1 MIEVIKGLWESGTK
15 RGDIIMAGENNV
27 DPKIIKNMAEFI
39 RKNFNPQKIIL
50 FGSYAYGKPDRK
62 SDVDLFIIMDT
73 DISLRKQA
81 SLIRSELTSS
91 IPIDIIVRTPQQV
104 EKRLK
109 LGDFFIKKIVKDGVE
124 L

>member
-1 MIEVIKGLWESGTK
+1 
-15 RGDIIMAGENNV
+15 MAGENNV
-27 DPKIIKNMAEFI
+27 DLKIIKNMAEFI

-91 IPIDIIVRTPQQV
+91 IPIDIIVRTPRQV
-104 EKRLK
+104 EERLK

>member
-1 MIEVIKGLWESGTK
+1 
-15 RGDIIMAGENNV
+15 MAGENNV
-27 DPKIIKNMAEFI
+27 DLKIIKNMAEFI

-104 EKRLK
+104 EERLK
-109 LGDFFIKKIVKDGVE
+109 LGDFFIKKIVKDGLE